1 MLKPLRLTQCSR
13 SITSQS
19 KIVTRDP
26 LVIQGLRLRSPD
38 TGCQGLV
45 PGQGTRSHMLQ
56 LRPGTAKF
64 YKHLNRFFLKA
75 HMAGVKGVRERE
87 AYLLRGSRGIRQ
99 QQSLYWVSVHS
110 QGT

>member
-26 LVIQGLRLRSPD
+26 LVIQQLRLRSPD

-45 PGQGTRSHMLQ
+45 PGQDTRSHMLQ
-56 LRPGTAKF
+56 PRLRADNEKTKDW
-64 YKHLNRFFLKA
+64 HRNLK
-75 HMAGVKGVRERE
+75 E
-87 AYLLRGSRGIRQ
+87 
-99 QQSLYWVSVHS
+99 
-110 QGT
+110 